1 MKTIQLWSVDEG
13 DSGKGAS
20 RVPEVRNTE
29 TEAKLEELLV
39 ASPELLMSGLVLVG
53 RQVPTEGGPLDLLGF
68 DEDGRLVV
76 FELKRGTLTRDAVAQ
91 SLDYASDLSEIEADR
106 LGWIIEEYSGRLGI
120 DRIEDFAD
128 WYSQRYPNSESALSE
143 TPRIVLV
150 GLGADDRA
158 RRVVNFLASASVD
171 IQLLTFHAFHFEH
184 RLLLARLIE
193 RVTPASR
200 GARDTASRPTKESN
214 LQALRENA
222 SGLKVGE
229 LIEEVACFLDKHLP
243 AYKWPGKTSYTFS
256 LTERT
261 DRGTPTL
268 RQYVSVYL
276 DYKQPRSLQLVFP
289 ARAVLAAG
297 DAMSAFQQALG
308 ERVKMNDRYKQIEA
322 RLTPDTWPQTSEAL
336 LQLLPA
342 IVAGWKARSETA
354 VASSADG
361 AVAEG
366 SEG

>member
-1 MKTIQLWSVDEG
+1 MKAIHLWSVDEG
-13 DSGKGAS
+13 DSDQGAS
-20 RVPEVRNTE
+20 IVPEVQNTE

-39 ASPELLMSGLVLVG
+39 ASPELLMNGLVLVG
-53 RQVPTEGGPLDLLGF
+53 RQVPTDGGPLDLLGF

-91 SLDYASDLSEIEADR
+91 SLDYASDLFGMEDDR
-106 LGWIIEEYSGRLGI
+106 LGGIIEEYSGRLGI
-120 DRIEDFAD
+120 DKIEDFAD

-143 TPRIVLV
+143 APRIVLV

-171 IQLLTFHAFHFEH
+171 IQLLTFHAFCFEG

-193 RVTPASR
+193 SVTPASR

-222 SGLKVGE
+222 AGLNVGKF
-229 LIEEVACFLDKHLP
+229 IEEVGAFLEKHLP
-243 AYKWPGKTSYTFS
+243 AYKWPGKTGYTFA
-256 LTERT
+256 LAERT
-261 DRGTPTL
+261 ERGTPTL

-276 DYKQPRSLQLVFP
+276 DYKQPGSLQLVFP
-289 ARAVLAAG
+289 DRAVAVAG
-297 DAMSAFQQALG
+297 DAMSAFRDALG
-308 ERVKMNDRYKQIEA
+308 ERAIANDRYKQIEA
-322 RLTPDTWPQTSEAL
+322 RLAPETWPQTSEAL
-336 LQLLPA
+336 LHLLPA
-342 IVAGWKARSETA
+342 IVAGWKAKSEA
-354 VASSADG
+354 PKEGSADE
-361 AVAEG
+361 AATDG